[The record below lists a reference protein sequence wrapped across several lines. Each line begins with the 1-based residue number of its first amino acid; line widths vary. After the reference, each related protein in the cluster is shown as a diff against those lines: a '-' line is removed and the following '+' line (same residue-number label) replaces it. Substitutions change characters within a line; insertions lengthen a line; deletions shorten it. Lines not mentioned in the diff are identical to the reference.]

1 MTGDGT
7 GTLRQVTEAHTV
19 ESPATLSPSLR
30 LCLSASEARLLSHI
44 QQLFL
49 HTMTTSASRKHTVFC
64 SLTNNLQLNS
74 TEQSTPE
81 AHRSTDVSQHTVGHT
96 LLKKQQQQ
104 QQQSLSTVTTPAA
117 FAFI

>member
-1 MTGDGT
+1 
-7 GTLRQVTEAHTV
+7 
-19 ESPATLSPSLR
+19 
-30 LCLSASEARLLSHI
+30 
-44 QQLFL
+44 
-49 HTMTTSASRKHTVFC
+49 MTTSASRKHTVFC

-104 QQQSLSTVTTPAA
+104 QQPPLSTVTTPAA
-117 FAFI
+117 SVRTLHQLLICLIQHDSFHVVKLAGISYITDISKLTLKFIIILNYFLFRLEVF